1 MRIIVFFDL
10 PVVLPKERKA
20 YSRFRKFL
28 LNDGYTMLQYSVYTR
43 ICNGEDAVRKHVKRL
58 QENLPPVN
66 GAIRALKITEK
77 QFANMEILLGTTTPE
92 EELGVKKVDFF

>member
-43 ICNGEDAVRKHVKRL
+43 ICNGEDAVRKHMKRL
-58 QENLPPVN
+58 QENIPPVN
-66 GAIRALKITEK
+66 GAIRAMKVTEK
-77 QFANMEILLGTTTPE
+77 QFANMEILLGTTTAE
-92 EELGVKKVDFF
+92 EELGTNKVDFF